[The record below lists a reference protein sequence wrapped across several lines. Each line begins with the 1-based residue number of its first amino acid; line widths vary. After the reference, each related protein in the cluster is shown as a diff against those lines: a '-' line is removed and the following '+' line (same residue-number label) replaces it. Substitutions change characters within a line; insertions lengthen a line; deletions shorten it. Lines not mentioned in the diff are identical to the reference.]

1 MVQFALDYTKKELVT
16 QRTTEKRKT
25 WVLALADE
33 TSESSLKSSEAYYG
47 ECDGIWWPG
56 NYTQQYAMF
65 LQNAVHPNWDRN
77 IQNTAKYL

>member
-65 LQNAVHPNWDRN
+65 LQNAVF
-77 IQNTAKYL
+77 QKKYL